1 MDTNID
7 VLDEI
12 NKGCSMGLEAVDMI
26 MKKASE
32 NEYLDLLSDFHDD
45 YVKLSDKI
53 RVLYHDYTDSD
64 IHEVNTAEK
73 MMARYGIMKDTM
85 LDDSISK
92 LAELLING
100 TVMGIIE
107 GRKILNHK
115 KMDKKVHNLCE
126 EFVNMQEKYVE
137 KLKKYL

>member
-1 MDTNID
+1 
-7 VLDEI
+7 
-12 NKGCSMGLEAVDMI
+12 
-26 MKKASE
+26 
-32 NEYLDLLSDFHDD
+32 
-45 YVKLSDKI
+45 
-53 RVLYHDYTDSD
+53 
-64 IHEVNTAEK
+64 
-73 MMARYGIMKDTM
+73 MMAWYGIMKDTM

-92 LAELLING
+92 LSELLING

>member
-7 VLDEI
+7 VLDEL

-26 MKKASE
+26 MKKVDNDE
-32 NEYLDLLSDFHDD
+32 FLDLLSEFHDK
-45 YVKLSDKI
+45 YTNMSDRI
-53 RVLYHDYTDSD
+53 HELYHEYSDSD

-73 MMARYGIMKDTM
+73 MMAWYGIMKDTM

-115 KMDKKVHNLCE
+115 KLDKKVHNLCE

>member
-26 MKKASE
+26 MKKANE

-73 MMARYGIMKDTM
+73 MMAWYGIMKDTM
-85 LDDSISK
+85 LDD
-92 LAELLING
+92 
-100 TVMGIIE
+100 IIE